1 MKKMIIDIDDS
12 SSVQSFVAQ
21 VTEGWFNPEK
31 VYFDLKASGKTDST
45 DFWCENPTHL
55 LSDVSASL
63 HQTPEEFL
71 IVWNQKCITHDA
83 RIMGYHCTRHSDK
96 KVFTEKGILPL
107 SDETIRICEDK
118 KQGVEASGMW
128 GYRSKQKPGPYF
140 MLSYKWA
147 KNPENRFCT
156 DGPEILLA
164 CAGDQVNG
172 DKSRSIPLIIHCA
185 IPYTIL
191 QEKDYFAFCILRSYF
206 NFLDPEDD
214 STNLFEGY
222 SIDLGGNALDPQ
234 YVIEAEEYEA
244 K

>member
-1 MKKMIIDIDDS
+1 MGKMIIDIDDS
-12 SSVQSFVAQ
+12 RSVQSFVAQ

-31 VYFDLKASGKTDST
+31 VYFDLKASGNTDST
-45 DFWCENPTHL
+45 DFWCGNPTHL

-63 HQTPEEFL
+63 NQTAEEFL
-71 IVWNQKCITHDA
+71 ILWNQKCITHDA
-83 RIMGYHCTRHSDK
+83 KIMGYHCTRHSDK

-107 SDETIRICEDK
+107 SDETIEIFQDGNLTVKAKR
-118 KQGVEASGMW
+118 MW
-128 GYRSKQKPGPYF
+128 EYRSKKKPGPYF

-147 KNPENRFCT
+147 KNPGNRFCV

-185 IPYTIL
+185 IPYAIL
-191 QEKDYFAFCILRSYF
+191 QEKDYFVFCILRSYF
-206 NFLDPEDD
+206 NFLDPKDD
-214 STNLFEGY
+214 LTNLFEDY
-222 SIDLGGNALDPQ
+222 SIDLRGNALDPQ
-234 YVIEAEEYEA
+234 YVVMTEEYEA